1 MNKIRIPTVI
11 TLVGAGLFSLLSIN
25 FSLDISFFSFV
36 VCALGT
42 GFLSFFLFFKLYKK
56 SDYSAYKV
64 TVKLLQYEPFILLLG
79 FIMRRAGKHG
89 TFYWYD
95 VITVLLWCAVF
106 CASQVILY
114 YLNEKRVYILM
125 PEWKKFAKAGS
136 GILAS
141 KKITGKSILFEA
153 LDWVDAL
160 VQAVFM
166 VLLIQI
172 FILQLYVIPS
182 ESMVPSFLI
191 GDRVV
196 VMKTPS
202 GPKFPLSD
210 VGLPCVKNYKRG
222 DVIVFR
228 NPHYSMDRK
237 SEVRS
242 VVSQIVYMLTF
253 TGVNLNVDE
262 KGEPKADPLVKR
274 ICGVPGEQLV
284 MQDGT
289 LYARTSVSDEFKPV
303 ALDQKFAC
311 WNLNSVSSS
320 LKKGIQMMPLSE
332 KQYETMLEI
341 EELRRNMNINDAAID
356 CWSISK
362 NFNQYFNRSGNKTDR
377 AVEIS
382 LNEYELFADFYNNV
396 KSILSSKDGYQWF
409 QAFLCGW
416 EKDFVDF
423 NSAMDNYGVSK
434 TVNSL
439 ALFNGDYYA
448 EANFRLNVMIK
459 LTAGRLYLRTVQ
471 LMAQGLSEE
480 QIYQDEKISEYLK
493 TAQKLH
499 FYVMIL
505 DQRNMPLFP
514 ANLEDGT
521 PQYIPENCYFM
532 MGDNRFNS
540 LDMRHS
546 YESKPTKLTAFDDY
560 SVEYFSNMA
569 PQFVN
574 KKYILGSAAYRFW
587 PKGRMGAI
595 RTK

>member
-125 PEWKKFAKAGS
+125 PEWKQFAKTGS

-289 LYARTSVSDEFKPV
+289 LYARTSASDEFKPV

-320 LKKGIQMMPLSE
+320 LKKGIQLLPLSE

-341 EELRRNMNINDAAID
+341 EELRRNLSINDAAVE
-356 CWSISK
+356 CKTFVQS
-362 NFNQYFNRSGNKTDR
+362 FNSLYRQYGYKSGSDIE
-377 AVEIS
+377 VS
-382 LNEYELFADFYNNV
+382 LNEYNLFANFYNTTRKMLSDKTGV
-396 KSILSSKDGYQWF
+396 DWFTGFMTDWTKSSYVFDDVYS
-409 QAFLCGW
+409 
-416 EKDFVDF
+416 
-423 NSAMDNYGVSK
+423 
-434 TVNSL
+434 
-439 ALFNGDYYA
+439 
-448 EANFRLNVMIK
+448 EANYKLNLMFK
-459 LTAGRLYLRTVQ
+459 LTAGRIMLRTAQ
-471 LMAQGLSEE
+471 LVSRGLSEE

-560 SVEYFSNMA
+560 SVEYFSNMS

-587 PKGRMGAI
+587 PRGRMGAI